1 MLRRRYFNQQKI
13 VKKEANGLFE
23 GHLSVRYFSMNIEH
37 SGKVSTIPVWFL
49 PKGQIPI
56 FLREHSFCAM
66 AQK

>member
-49 PKGQIPI
+49 PKG
-56 FLREHSFCAM
+56 
-66 AQK
+66 